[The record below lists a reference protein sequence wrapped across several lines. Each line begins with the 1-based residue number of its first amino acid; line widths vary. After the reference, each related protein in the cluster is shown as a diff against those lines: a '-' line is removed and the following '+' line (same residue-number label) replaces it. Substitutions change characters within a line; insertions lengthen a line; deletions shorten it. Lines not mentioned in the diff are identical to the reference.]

1 MPVARH
7 ILELLAHEHVLLVYR
22 IAFAQRLCDGG
33 EQACE
38 LVVAV
43 DVGRI
48 LLHGVLH
55 PQDGRVFPSLGVQHP
70 DAVHVLHGEI
80 DVLED
85 ALVLAA
91 RPKAWTEMA
100 MPAQRAMKISMMY
113 SVIVGCFLLK

>member
-1 MPVARH
+1 MPVACH
-7 ILELLAHEHVLLVYR
+7 ILELLAHEHVLLVNR

-33 EQACE
+33 EQVCE

-55 PQDGRVFPSLGVQHP
+55 PQDGRVFPGLGVQHP

-85 ALVLAA
+85 ALALAA
-91 RPKAWTEMA
+91 RAESMDRNGHARTEGDEN
-100 MPAQRAMKISMMY
+100 QYDVQCHCR
-113 SVIVGCFLLK
+113 LLSA